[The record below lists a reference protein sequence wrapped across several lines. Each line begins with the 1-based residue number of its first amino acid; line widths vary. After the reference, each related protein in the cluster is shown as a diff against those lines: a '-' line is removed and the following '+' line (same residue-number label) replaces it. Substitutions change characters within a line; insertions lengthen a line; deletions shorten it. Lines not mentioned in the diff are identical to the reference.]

1 MCAGGDARC
10 PGLTPSSV
18 TGSLKDQNTVFPS
31 PGSQSRPTPGASA
44 KNRGTGFVFILNAPS
59 LLFGGGGLLLRDV
72 IPHGSGCSRTGGGLV
87 VSVLGPSPPRTRFLV
102 DVFLFCL
109 LLYPGTV
116 RGSP

>member
-1 MCAGGDARC
+1 MAT
-10 PGLTPSSV
+10 PGAHTFFCDGLFEGSAHSV
-18 TGSLKDQNTVFPS
+18 SLPRIS
-31 PGSQSRPTPGASA
+31 ILAPPGASA

-59 LLFGGGGLLLRDV
+59 LLFGGGGLLLRDG
-72 IPHGSGCSRTGGGLV
+72 IAHGSGCSRTGCGLV

-109 LLYPGTV
+109 LLYAGTV